1 MYETRKLR
9 KGKFC
14 EDFLKIFICQ
24 VNYLDIRILLSYN
37 KPIKIGGALMDK
49 RLRELEEEQRRLMEQ
64 MEKNESKNKYK
75 YKSAEKHES
84 NILLQFVIGLLLLG
98 VGLFW
103 IFQSV
108 KVTSG
113 FSSFYSIGGWSAP
126 NGTVIIPLLIGIVML
141 FVMEKKIFGW
151 IVTGI
156 GTAIILIAV
165 ITSVRLHFS
174 GGNLFNYVLMFGFT
188 AVGGGLVLKS
198 LLKK

>member
-1 MYETRKLR
+1 
-9 KGKFC
+9 
-14 EDFLKIFICQ
+14 
-24 VNYLDIRILLSYN
+24 
-37 KPIKIGGALMDK
+37 MDK

-126 NGTVIIPLLIGIVML
+126 QRNSNNTAFNRNCNAVCHGKKDIRLDCNGYRDSNNTYSSYYKRQTSFQRRK
-141 FVMEKKIFGW
+141 FVKLCIDVWFYRCGRRTCIK
-151 IVTGI
+151 VTI
-156 GTAIILIAV
+156 
-165 ITSVRLHFS
+165 
-174 GGNLFNYVLMFGFT
+174 
-188 AVGGGLVLKS
+188 
-198 LLKK
+198 

>member
-1 MYETRKLR
+1 
-9 KGKFC
+9 
-14 EDFLKIFICQ
+14 
-24 VNYLDIRILLSYN
+24 
-37 KPIKIGGALMDK
+37 MDK

-141 FVMEKKIFGW
+141 FVMEKRYS
-151 IVTGI
+151 
-156 GTAIILIAV
+156 A
-165 ITSVRLHFS
+165 
-174 GGNLFNYVLMFGFT
+174 
-188 AVGGGLVLKS
+188 GL
-198 LLKK
+198 